1 MVFQEKKFGIRH
13 MLDDFVVRSTL
24 GGLAVAL
31 AASPLGCFVVWRK
44 MSYYGDAT
52 SHSAILGISLSLYF
66 SISIF
71 LGVFLMALLASLVVT
86 LFVNRYYSADT
97 ILGVFSHSTL
107 AFGLIAVNVLPAQN
121 VNIES
126 YLFGQLLAVTKIDL
140 VYIWGGAITILGL
153 ILFRWKKLL
162 ISTVS
167 EDLTIAS
174 GLNPKWEQWILNL
187 GLAILV
193 AVAVKVVGILLV
205 TAMMII
211 PPAAARPLVR
221 QPVAMV
227 LISTVFGCLSVI
239 LGLLVSLYI
248 DTPTGPSII
257 SVAATIFILSWI
269 GVLLYRGTRLT
280 MIIKPDKT

>member
-1 MVFQEKKFGIRH
+1 
-13 MLDDFVVRSTL
+13 MLDDFIIRSAL

-52 SHSAILGISLSLYF
+52 AHSAVLGISLSLFF
-66 SISIF
+66 SVSIF
-71 LGVFLMALLASLVVT
+71 LGVFVMAILASLLVT

-107 AFGLIAVNVLPAQN
+107 AFGLLAINILPAQN
-121 VNIES
+121 VNLES
-126 YLFGQLLAVTKIDL
+126 YLFGQLLAITKVDL
-140 VYIWGGAITILGL
+140 IYIWSGALLVLGIIT
-153 ILFRWKKLL
+153 FRWKQLL
-162 ISTVS
+162 ISTVC

-187 GLAILV
+187 ALAILV

-205 TAMMII
+205 TAMLII
-211 PPAAARPLVR
+211 PPAASRPLVH
-221 QPVAMV
+221 QPGTMV
-227 LISTVFGCLSVI
+227 FISAIIGCLSVI
-239 LGLLVSLYI
+239 SGLWLSLFV

-257 SVAATIFILSWI
+257 SVAALFFILSWL
-269 GVLLYRGTRLT
+269 GVLLFKGTKLNKY
-280 MIIKPDKT
+280 IGSNKSDH

>member
-1 MVFQEKKFGIRH
+1 
-13 MLDDFVVRSTL
+13 MLDDFIIRSAL

-31 AASPLGCFVVWRK
+31 AAGPLGCFVVWRK

-52 SHSAILGISLSLYF
+52 SHSAVLGISLSLYF
-66 SISIF
+66 SVSLF
-71 LGVFLMALLASLVVT
+71 LGVFLMALLASLFVT
-86 LFVNRYYSADT
+86 LFVNKYYSADT

-121 VNIES
+121 VNLES
-126 YLFGQLLAVTKIDL
+126 YLFGQLLAITKVDL
-140 VYIWGGAITILGL
+140 VYIWSGALLILG
-153 ILFRWKKLL
+153 IIMFRWKQLL
-162 ISTVS
+162 ISTVC

-205 TAMMII
+205 TAMLII
-211 PPAAARPLVR
+211 PPAASRPLVR
-221 QPVAMV
+221 QPSAMV
-227 LISTVFGCLSVI
+227 FISAIIGCLSVV
-239 LGLLVSLYI
+239 LGLMLSLYI

-257 SVAATIFILSWI
+257 SVAAILFILSWI
-269 GVLLYRGTRLT
+269 AVFIYKGTKLSQYFSS
-280 MIIKPDKT
+280 K

>member
-1 MVFQEKKFGIRH
+1 
-13 MLDDFVVRSTL
+13 MLDDFIIRSAL
-24 GGLAVAL
+24 GGLALAL

-52 SHSAILGISLSLYF
+52 AHSAVLGISLSLYF
-66 SISIF
+66 SVSIF
-71 LGVFLMALLASLVVT
+71 LGVFLMALLASLMVT

-107 AFGLIAVNVLPAQN
+107 AFGLIAVNVLPDQN
-121 VNIES
+121 VNLES

-140 VYIWGGAITILGL
+140 VYIWGGALFILGL
-153 ILFRWKKLL
+153 TFFRWRQLL

-167 EDLTIAS
+167 EDLTFAS

-187 GLAILV
+187 GLAVLV

-205 TAMMII
+205 TAMLII
-211 PPAAARPLVR
+211 PPASARPLVR
-221 QPVAMV
+221 QPGAMV
-227 LISTVFGCLSVI
+227 LISTIFGCLSVI
-239 LGLLVSLYI
+239 LGLLLSLYV

-257 SVAATIFILSWI
+257 SVAAIFFILSWI
-269 GVLLYRGTRLT
+269 AVLMYNGTNLT
-280 MIIKPDKT
+280 QFFSANEAREN

>member
-1 MVFQEKKFGIRH
+1 M
-13 MLDDFVVRSTL
+13 

-52 SHSAILGISLSLYF
+52 AHSAVLGISLSLYF
-66 SISIF
+66 SVSIF
-71 LGVFLMALLASLVVT
+71 LGVFLMAMLASVLVT

-107 AFGLIAVNVLPAQN
+107 AFGLLAINILPAQN
-121 VNIES
+121 VNLES
-126 YLFGQLLAVTKIDL
+126 YLFGQLLAITRIDL
-140 VYIWGGAITILGL
+140 IYIWSGALLVLGI
-153 ILFRWKKLL
+153 ILFRWKQLL
-162 ISTVS
+162 ISTVD

-187 GLAILV
+187 ALAILV

-205 TAMMII
+205 TAMLII
-211 PPAAARPLVR
+211 PPAASRPLVHR
-221 QPVAMV
+221 PSTMV
-227 LISTVFGCLSVI
+227 FISAFFGCLSVI
-239 LGLLVSLYI
+239 LGLLLSLYI

-257 SVAATIFILSWI
+257 SISALFFILSWI
-269 GVLLYRGTRLT
+269 GVFIYKGTKLNQYFSSN
-280 MIIKPDKT
+280 KG

>member
-1 MVFQEKKFGIRH
+1 
-13 MLDDFVVRSTL
+13 MLDDFIIRSLL

-31 AASPLGCFVVWRK
+31 AAGPLGCFVVWRK

-52 SHSAILGISLSLYF
+52 AHSAILGISLSLYF
-66 SISIF
+66 SVSIF

-107 AFGLIAVNVLPAQN
+107 AFGIIAVNMLPAQN
-121 VNIES
+121 VHIES
-126 YLFGQLLAVTKIDL
+126 YLFGQLLAVTKVDL
-140 VYIWGGAITILGL
+140 IYIWSGAVTILAL
-153 ILFRWKKLL
+153 IFFRWKNLL

-167 EDLTIAS
+167 EDLTIAT

-193 AVAVKVVGILLV
+193 AVAVKVVGIFLVASMLL
-205 TAMMII
+205 I
-211 PPAAARPLVR
+211 PPAAARPVVR

-227 LISTVFGCLSVI
+227 FISALIGCLSVM
-239 LGLLVSLYI
+239 LGLMFSLQV

-257 SVAATIFILSWI
+257 AFATVILILIWI
-269 GVLLYRGTRLT
+269 AVFFLRKESLSMLFNP
-280 MIIKPDKT
+280 KKQ